1 MKQNQPRIWLLLP
14 VFNEAEGIVGW
25 LTKIKLS
32 CHEFGD
38 VQFVISDDGSTDG
51 LEHAISNWD
60 EKSHCVILGDGSNRG
75 PGAAFDLGFR
85 YILAHGKSSDLIVTM
100 EADGTADL
108 SMLPNMLDALKEQDQ
123 VLASVYLDGG
133 GFSRTTWYRVGLS
146 NIANGLTRLV
156 LRLPYRTLT
165 SFYRG
170 YRWDSLKTL
179 SQRFDP
185 FIEESGFI
193 CQVELLHK
201 SRQVGLK
208 ILEIPTRVYSER
220 RIGKSKMKLIK
231 TAFEHLRFLLK
242 TILNIKH

>member
-1 MKQNQPRIWLLLP
+1 MEPNQPKIWVLLP
-14 VFNEAEGIVGW
+14 VFNESKGIIGW

-32 CHEFGD
+32 CQEFGD

-51 LEHAISNWD
+51 LEYAISNWD
-60 EKSHCVILGDGSNRG
+60 KKNCCVILGDGLNHG

-85 YILAHGKSSDLIVTM
+85 YILAHGKSSDLIVTL

-123 VLASVYLDGG
+123 VLASVYLEGG
-133 GFSRTTWYRVGLS
+133 GFSHTTWYRVGLS
-146 NIANGLTRLV
+146 NIANGLTRFT

-165 SFYRG
+165 SFYRT
-170 YRWDSLKTL
+170 YRWDALKTL
-179 SQRFDP
+179 ADRFDP
-185 FIEESGFI
+185 LIQETGFI

-201 SRQVGLK
+201 SRIAGLK

-220 RIGKSKMKLIK
+220 RIGKSKMKLMK
-231 TAFEHLRFLLK
+231 TALEHLRFLMKTKLK
-242 TILNIKH
+242 H